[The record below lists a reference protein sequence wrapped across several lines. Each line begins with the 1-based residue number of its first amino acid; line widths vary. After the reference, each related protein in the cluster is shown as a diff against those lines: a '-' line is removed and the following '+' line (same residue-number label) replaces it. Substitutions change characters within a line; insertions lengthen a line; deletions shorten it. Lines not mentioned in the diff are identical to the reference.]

1 MIKISVLA
9 QLLFAVLVLATES
22 LRIVEASQKDEAKLS
37 AHWLLKL
44 DTDNIE
50 LARRIAS
57 EHNFNVVRQV
67 GKLEGYYIVESVHHR
82 ARRSSDSSVDV
93 DHLVENSAQKL
104 SAHPSVE
111 QFEREKVLSRK
122 KRDYVEDVFSPLDL
136 QTSLLSE
143 VRASRLAPAA
153 RLLNRRMMMR
163 RGNPNEDPFWGQ
175 MWYLNRN
182 LRDSM
187 SPDMNV
193 TAAWA
198 MGYSGRGVSVTFL
211 DDGLEWDHPDLQQNY
226 DPKVIYFSN
235 SCSTGCFI
243 LFRVL

>member
-1 MIKISVLA
+1 MIKTSTLA
-9 QLLFAVLVLATES
+9 QLFFIALMVVAES
-22 LRIVEASQKDEAKLS
+22 HQASSQKEKMS

-44 DTDNIE
+44 DTDDIN
-50 LARRIAS
+50 LARTIAS

-67 GKLEGYYIVESVHHR
+67 GKLAGYYIVESTHHR
-82 ARRSSDSSVDV
+82 TRRSSDSNVKQLIE
-93 DHLVENSAQKL
+93 HSAQKL

-111 QFEREKVLSRK
+111 VFQREKLLSRK
-122 KRDYVEDVFSPLDL
+122 KRDFIEEFSPLGD
-136 QTSLLSE
+136 TDSLLNE
-143 VRASRLAPAA
+143 VRASRLGS
-153 RLLNRRMMMR
+153 RSLNRRMMTR
-163 RGNPNEDPFWGQ
+163 NGINPNQDPFWDQ

-187 SPDMNV
+187 APDMNV

-226 DPKVIYFSN
+226 DRRVILTNQF
-235 SCSTGCFI
+235 TI
-243 LFRVL
+243 VT